1 VLGMATWAH
10 AWFAVSTLGRMDVE
24 ETNAAGYLYRREDS
38 TSNIAHVVTHQPP
51 LHTLAFI
58 RSVLWARWKLR
69 KATSLGKYVKLVG
82 HIRVVNQGRLIVEDR
97 VLFNSYIGT
106 SQLVVKEGAE
116 LTIGRGVFVN
126 YGADF
131 CALKRIAIGEE
142 CRIGTHCIIM
152 DSDFHEIELE
162 KRQQRPAP
170 ADVVLEP
177 HTWIGNRVT
186 ILKGVRIGYGSVV
199 AAGSVVT
206 KSVPRMS
213 VVGGVPARIIR
224 RIDEPAVEEIG
235 NDA

>member
-1 VLGMATWAH
+1 MCGSQLARPEVE
-10 AWFAVSTLGRMDVE
+10 RMYVE
-24 ETNAAGYLYRREDS
+24 DTNATGSLYRRENNA
-38 TSNIAHVVTHQPP
+38 SNIAHLLTHQSP

-58 RSVLWARWKLR
+58 RSVLWAKWKLR
-69 KATSLGKYVKLVG
+69 KATSIGKYVKLVG
-82 HIRVVNQGRLIVEDR
+82 QMRVVNQGRLIVEDR
-97 VLFNSYIGT
+97 VLFNSYLGT

-116 LTIGRGVFVN
+116 LTIGRGAFVN

-131 CALKRIAIGEE
+131 CALKRITIGEE
-142 CRIGTHCIIM
+142 CRIGTYCIIM

-162 KRQQRPAP
+162 RRQQRPAP
-170 ADVVLEP
+170 AEVVLEP

-206 KSVPRMS
+206 RSVPRMS

-224 RIDEPAVEEIG
+224 RIGEPAGEEIRHDG
-235 NDA
+235 A